1 MDYLID
7 VFQRSGITMS
17 QSSLIFLV
25 TGVSSGLGR
34 AIAQTALN
42 NGHRVVGT
50 VRKPEDAALF
60 EATAPGR
67 ATAIQLDVTDTDAI
81 APAVDRIETE
91 IGPIDVLVNNAGYGH
106 EGILEESTMAE
117 LRHQFEVNT
126 FAPVA
131 FMQAVLPFMRARRAG
146 RIVNVTSMGGIIT
159 LPGISFYHGSKF
171 ALEGI
176 GESLGKEVRDLGIF
190 VTAVEPG
197 GFRTDWAGRSMVRA
211 GRSIADYDAI
221 FDPVRERRQGYSGK
235 QAGNPAKLGE
245 AVLKLVQ
252 SDNPPAHLLIGSDAL
267 RMVRDKL
274 TSLNAE
280 IDAWEAVT
288 TSTDFQEA

>member
-1 MDYLID
+1 
-7 VFQRSGITMS
+7 MS
-17 QSSLIFLV
+17 QEIPQEISQATSQKTSLLFLV
-25 TGVSSGLGR
+25 TGVSSGLGK
-34 AIAQTALN
+34 AIAGAALDA
-42 NGHRVVGT
+42 GHKIAGI
-50 VRKPEDAALF
+50 VRRQEDAAAF

-67 ATAIQLDVTDTDAI
+67 ATAIRLDVIDTDAI
-81 APAVDRIETE
+81 APAVAKIEKE

-106 EGILEESTMAE
+106 EGVLEESTMAE

-131 FMQAVLPFMRARRAG
+131 FMQAVLPYMRARRAG

-159 LPGISFYHGSKF
+159 MPGISFYHGSKF

-176 GESLGKEVRDLGIF
+176 GESLGKEVRELGIF

-221 FDPVRERRQGYSGK
+221 FDPVRERRQGYSGR
-235 QAGNPAKLGE
+235 QAGDPARLGK
-245 AVLKLVQ
+245 AVLELVR
-252 SDNPPAHLLIGSDAL
+252 SENPPAHLLLGSDAL
-267 RMVRDKL
+267 RLVRDKL
-274 TSLNAE
+274 ASLNAE
-280 IDAWEAVT
+280 IEAWEDVSI
-288 TSTDFQEA
+288 STDFQEA